1 MKRQIGAGQ
10 LIAVLLCSRIIVT
23 LNFSLGGD
31 TEVLSLA
38 TCLGALLAVPITVII
53 SLPEIVFSLKEKSS
67 PVDCAYKICRPLGDV
82 SAVVYTLFFMYIAAI
97 TLMRF
102 DAFSLSSMQTVELPV
117 AFSVLMLLPILYM
130 AIKGIEPIARFA
142 GVLVFLAFFAI
153 VVIFLFLIPR
163 MSLYNLVTPFYSG
176 VSEVFKNTALI
187 ISNSVEPLMFMFL
200 LKTAK
205 GVKYRHFLIFSAFA
219 VLAIEIILIS
229 IVAVLGDF
237 NAIQV
242 FPYYTVSSS
251 IGGAVIERL
260 DALQTGVWTILALI
274 KSAVCIY
281 LAGVCLEKIVPKK
294 FRTLMYIALVV
305 LLGVIIAVFS
315 GDFETLRVNLGIYSS
330 TAVILGATLV
340 VPGILY
346 AVYGIQKAVKSRSGD
361 LQ

>member
-31 TEVLSLA
+31 TKVLSLA
-38 TCLGALLAVPITVII
+38 TCLGVLLAMPVTIII
-53 SLPEIVFSLKEKSS
+53 SLPGIAFSLKEKSS

-82 SAVVYTLFFMYIAAI
+82 SAVLYALFFMYIAAI

-102 DAFSLSSMQTVELPV
+102 DAFSLSTMQSVELPV
-117 AFSVLMLLPILYM
+117 AFSALMLLPILYV

-142 GVLVFLAFFAI
+142 GVFVFIAFFAI
-153 VVIFLFLIPR
+153 VIIFLFLIPR
-163 MSLYNLVTPFYSG
+163 MSSYNLVTPFYSG
-176 VSEVFKNTALI
+176 VSDLFKNAALI
-187 ISNSVEPLMFMFL
+187 ISNSVEPVMFMFL
-200 LKTAK
+200 LKAAN
-205 GVKYRHFLIFSAFA
+205 GVKYRHFLIFSGFA
-219 VLAIEIILIS
+219 VLAIEIILLS

-237 NAIQV
+237 NATQV

-281 LAGVCLEKIVPKK
+281 IAGTCLEKIVPKK
-294 FRTLMYIALVV
+294 LRTVMYIALVV
-305 LLGVIIAVFS
+305 LLGVGIAVLS
-315 GDFETLRVNLGIYSS
+315 GDFETLRVKLGIYFSV
-330 TAVILGATLV
+330 AVIAGATLF

-346 AVYGIQKAVKSRSGD
+346 AVFGIKNAVKSRSGD
-361 LQ
+361 Q